1 MAPVDPKEVETL
13 QSYLSSYA
21 EQAQV
26 YSRQLGVIED
36 GIREGMGAIET
47 LDAVQNSEDGE
58 VLMVIGGGASMKFR
72 VIDPDAVFMT
82 IGAGIVVEMGNNA
95 AIDYL
100 KERITEMEA
109 SSKNLAEVLTRIDA
123 QMGDISK
130 RLEQLYAQAQNEQ
143 QAEAAPPF
151 GGN

>member
-13 QSYLSSYA
+13 QSYLNSYA

-47 LDAVQNSEDGE
+47 LDAIQSSEDGE

-82 IGAGIVVEMGNNA
+82 IGAGVIVEKGNTA

-109 SSKNLAEVLTRIDA
+109 SSKNLTEILTRIDA

-130 RLEQLYAQAQNEQ
+130 RLEQVYAQIQAEQ
-143 QAEAAPPF
+143 QAGTVPPT

>member
-1 MAPVDPKEVETL
+1 MAPVDPKEIETL
-13 QSYLSSYA
+13 QSYLNSYA

-36 GIREGMGAIET
+36 GIREGMGSIET
-47 LDAVQNSEDGE
+47 LHAIQNSEDGE
-58 VLMVIGGGASMKFR
+58 VLMVIGGGASMRFR
-72 VIDPDAVFMT
+72 VIDPDVVFMT
-82 IGAGIVVEMGNNA
+82 IGAGIVVEKGNEA
-95 AIDYL
+95 AVDYL

-130 RLEQLYAQAQNEQ
+130 RLEQLYAQVRDEQ
-143 QAEAAPPF
+143 QSASRNE
-151 GGN
+151 N

>member
-13 QSYLSSYA
+13 QSYLNSYA

-36 GIREGMGAIET
+36 GIREGVGAIET
-47 LDAVQNSEDGE
+47 LQAIQNSEDNE

-72 VIDPDAVFMT
+72 VMNPDSVLMT
-82 IGAGIVVEMGNNA
+82 IGAGVVAEMGNTA
-95 AIDYL
+95 AADYL

-123 QMGDISK
+123 QMNDISK
-130 RLEQLYAQAQNEQ
+130 RLEQIYAQVQAEQ
-143 QAEAAPPF
+143 QSEHAPPTSQ
-151 GGN
+151 G